1 MELETLELRD
11 RRYRAQQALK
21 LLQDDEQAEE
31 RKALEEQIAHYQ
43 EICPHEH
50 VDEVEGEWRCRDCD
64 LQKTTAV
71 PEPEPAPAP
80 EPEPTPAAEAAPAAE
95 PAPEAEPAP
104 AAEAA
109 QKAEPAP
116 AAEAAQDVPA
126 TDAEEVRAGAEA
138 PAGEETAGA
147 EPEKPA
153 GSDT

>member
-11 RRYRAQQALK
+11 RRYRAQQALD

-50 VDEVEGEWRCRDCD
+50 AEEVDGEWRCRDCD

-71 PEPEPAPAP
+71 PEPEPAP
-80 EPEPTPAAEAAPAAE
+80 EPEIEATAEA
-95 PAPEAEPAP
+95 
-104 AAEAA
+104 
-109 QKAEPAP
+109 
-116 AAEAAQDVPA
+116 
-126 TDAEEVRAGAEA
+126 
-138 PAGEETAGA
+138 ET
-147 EPEKPA
+147 EKPA

>member
-1 MELETLELRD
+1 MELETLELRE

-21 LLQDDEQAEE
+21 LLQDDEQTEE
-31 RKALEEQIAHYQ
+31 RKALEEQVAHYQ

-64 LQKTTAV
+64 LRKTTAV
-71 PEPEPAPAP
+71 PEPEPAP
-80 EPEPTPAAEAAPAAE
+80 EPEPTPAAEAAPAA
-95 PAPEAEPAP
+95 AP
-104 AAEAA
+104 AAEVA

-116 AAEAAQDVPA
+116 ATEAAQDVPA

-153 GSDT
+153 GGDT